1 MEKIISYKDLPYSK
15 GQSIYLRMETDP
27 KLFISLISKGYKIIK
42 NIKEANNN
50 TIYVTGRRQDY
61 ICSNND
67 EYMKLIDNGIQ
78 ESLKDNGIS
87 KPNTINFSYKDLIEH
102 KYKLPFVLKNE
113 NQNGGREKFL
123 INTEEDYDN
132 LINSIKLLINK
143 KLLFLTVEDLDNL
156 KLKIDYEK
164 YLDTNFKIQE
174 YIDTPTEFN
183 TTVRLITTPSND
195 LLYSVLKYKEKDKYI
210 DDTTLLG
217 YLLSKVYPLS
227 TKSIVSNT
235 LSGGKNILL
244 NEDKYTSLEEEILEE
259 HNINSNRFN
268 DLVKASKFVH
278 NKYKS
283 ELGIICGFDYIY
295 DRNKKKW
302 FLLEYHSRP
311 MLGDYSKRQDLMY
324 SSEEEILEAEGRVR
338 ATALSLVLKK
348 TND

>member
-61 ICSNND
+61 VCSNND

-143 KLLFLTVEDLDNL
+143 KLLFLTAEDLDNL

-311 MLGDYSKRQDLMY
+311 MLGDYSKRQDIMY
-324 SSEEEILEAEGRVR
+324 SSEEEKLEAEGRVR

-348 TND
+348 TNY

>member
-15 GQSIYLRMETDP
+15 GQSIYIRMETDP

-87 KPNTINFSYKDLIEH
+87 KPNTIDFSYKDLIEH

-143 KLLFLTVEDLDNL
+143 KLLFLTVDDLDNL
-156 KLKIDYEK
+156 KLKIDYDK

-311 MLGDYSKRQDLMY
+311 MLGDYSKRQDIMY
-324 SSEEEILEAEGRVR
+324 SSEEEKLEAEGRVR

-348 TND
+348 TNY

>member
-42 NIKEANNN
+42 NIKEANND

-61 ICSNND
+61 VCSNND

-143 KLLFLTVEDLDNL
+143 KLLFLTADDLDSL
-156 KLKIDYEK
+156 KCKIDYDK

-259 HNINSNRFN
+259 HNINSTRFN

-324 SSEEEILEAEGRVR
+324 SSEEERLEAEGRVR

-348 TND
+348 TNY

>member
-27 KLFISLISKGYKIIK
+27 KLFINLISKGYKIIK

-143 KLLFLTVEDLDNL
+143 KLLFLTVDDLDNL

-311 MLGDYSKRQDLMY
+311 MLGDYSKRQDIMY
-324 SSEEEILEAEGRVR
+324 SSEEEKLEAEGRVR

-348 TND
+348 TNY